1 MNAGMNGSTNHAMRG
16 SRVSAIGFLPLLA
29 VGIATA
35 FAVAG
40 CGQGAKG
47 GCPAL
52 PACGGNP
59 VGVWKN
65 IADACSYSPVR
76 PSQPVDVTAFGTI
89 TPPTAMVTPPQP
101 NPVVAQQTTS
111 GDWCSSLVYNTDD
124 TVLNVALWHDAPIL
138 SDVNIT
144 FAAAQGGM
152 LPSYLTS
159 MTFTDPATDPSNP
172 GARNSTHFAHR
183 CLIQNGAAAPT
194 CAKLTTALTNFYM
207 PASPSVPPN
216 FDKIVCTDDGDGG
229 CTCSYVFT
237 LQVSDTGTWASQ
249 DTVLLQDSSIYL
261 LNGQPVPSQT
271 PATTVQTPYCV
282 DSGALELTGLR
293 GGSLFGVQGLRT
305 MVLTQ

>member
-1 MNAGMNGSTNHAMRG
+1 
-16 SRVSAIGFLPLLA
+16 
-29 VGIATA
+29 
-35 FAVAG
+35 
-40 CGQGAKG
+40 
-47 GCPAL
+47 
-52 PACGGNP
+52 
-59 VGVWKN
+59 
-65 IADACSYSPVR
+65 
-76 PSQPVDVTAFGTI
+76 
-89 TPPTAMVTPPQP
+89 MVTPPQP

-144 FAAAQGGM
+144 FAAAQGNAPG
-152 LPSYLTS
+152 SYLTS
-159 MTFTDPATDPSNP
+159 MTFTGPTDS
-172 GARNSTHFAHR
+172 AERTTTHFAHR
-183 CLIQNGAAAPT
+183 CLVANGAAAPT

-207 PASPSVPPN
+207 PASPAVPPN
-216 FDKIVCTDDGDGG
+216 FDKIACSDDGEGG

-237 LQVSDTGTWASQ
+237 LQVSDTGTWAQQ

>member
-1 MNAGMNGSTNHAMRG
+1 MRG
-16 SRVSAIGFLPLLA
+16 SRKLSVGVLPLLA
-29 VGIATA
+29 LGVATA
-35 FAVAG
+35 LAVAG

-47 GCPAL
+47 GCPAI
-52 PACGGNP
+52 PSCGGSP
-59 VGVWKN
+59 IGTWKN
-65 IADACSYSPVR
+65 IADACSFQPVR
-76 PSQPVDVTAFGTI
+76 PAQPIDVTAFGTI
-89 TPPTAMVTPPQP
+89 MPPTAMVTPPQP

-111 GDWCSSLVYNTDD
+111 GDWCSSLVYNPDD

-138 SDVNIT
+138 SDVNIL
-144 FAAAQGGM
+144 FAGASGGA
-152 LPSYLTS
+152 LPSYLTT
-159 MTFTDPATDPSNP
+159 MTFTDPSDP

-183 CLIQNGAAAPT
+183 CLVANGAPAPT
-194 CAKLTTALTNFYM
+194 CDKLTKALTGFYM

-216 FDKIVCTDDGDGG
+216 FDKIACADDGDGG

-237 LQVSDTGTWASQ
+237 LQVSDQGTWTQQ
-249 DTVLLQDSSIYL
+249 DDILLQDSSIYL

-282 DSGALELTGLR
+282 DGGALELSGLR